1 MATAA
6 NASKLNSKRKL
17 LDDSDADS
25 DDGGAALDAGF
36 KVDQEFARRLEHN
49 KKREERQRCKLQ
61 YVELYGVTFGTIP
74 NSFASGRKVQEP
86 ARRR

>member
-6 NASKLNSKRKL
+6 NASKLSSKRKL

-25 DDGGAALDAGF
+25 DDGGAALDTGF

-61 YVELYGVTFGTIP
+61 YEERSDVTFRAP
-74 NSFASGRKVQEP
+74 ANPFASGRKVQES
-86 ARRR
+86 AGR